1 MARGPT
7 YKVPR
12 RRRREG
18 RTDYYRRYRMVKSG
32 QRVRV
37 VVRKTNARVIVQL
50 IRFSPSGD
58 ETLVGVNS
66 KALRRYG
73 WLGDLNN
80 IPASYLTGLLAGML
94 AVRMG
99 IKYAI
104 PDVGLHKPTKEAR
117 VFAAIKGL
125 LDAGVEVPVAK
136 EVLPSNERMEG
147 VHIAEYAKQLLSRGE
162 ELFRARFREYL
173 SRGLDPRDLPQHF
186 KEVSVN
192 MREALASG
200 GSS

>member
-37 VVRKTNARVIVQL
+37 VVRKTNAQVIVQL

-58 ETLVGVNS
+58 VTLVGVNS
-66 KALRRYG
+66 KALRKYG

-80 IPASYLTGLLAGML
+80 TPASYLTGLLAGML
-94 AVRMG
+94 AVRRG
-99 IKYAI
+99 IKYVV
-104 PDVGLHKPTKEAR
+104 PDIGLHKAVKEAR

-136 EVLPSNERMEG
+136 EVLPSDERIEG
-147 VHIAEYAKQLLSRGE
+147 AHIAEYARQLSGQGE

-173 SRGLDPRDLPQHF
+173 SRGLDPRNLPQHF
-186 KEVSVN
+186 KEVSVK
-192 MREALASG
+192 MKEVLTSG
-200 GSS
+200 ESS